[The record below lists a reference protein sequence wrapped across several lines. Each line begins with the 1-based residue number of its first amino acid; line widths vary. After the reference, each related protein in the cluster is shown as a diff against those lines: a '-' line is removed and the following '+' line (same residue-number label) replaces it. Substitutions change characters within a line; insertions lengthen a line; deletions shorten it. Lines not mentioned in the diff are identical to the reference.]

1 MDLDRLVRSVAI
13 FAVLLFSPLAVH
25 AASQRDII
33 FKNTTGQQVDDLH
46 LSFATPTRVTDK
58 DGFAGFDM
66 PGLTTV
72 DFFGSAGIANNG
84 SVTVKFANDQPT
96 VHINT
101 WWWTSGGTAGN
112 RGAQVGPMKRDTGGR
127 ELSFFG
133 GAASG
138 TGSLLININ
147 AVDHIFTT
155 TLGSSPQASALAF
168 EGFLEGLIDNGF
180 ALIHSALVDDTTV
193 DFFGNLLGDPNTEL
207 SAQLLSSDT
216 TQGVDLRDAPLN
228 VPEASMALLLGAG
241 LVGLS
246 ALRLV
251 RRGRSA
257 SGSRRPS

>member
-1 MDLDRLVRSVAI
+1 MHLDRLSRSVAT
-13 FAVLLFSPLAVH
+13 FVVLFLLPAAAH

-72 DFFGSAGIANNG
+72 DFFGSTGVANNG

-96 VHINT
+96 VHINQ
-101 WWWTSGGTAGN
+101 WWWTSGGGAGS
-112 RGAQVGPMKRDTGGR
+112 RGAQIGPMNKDTGGR

-138 TGSLLININ
+138 TGVMLIDIN
-147 AVDHIFTT
+147 ATDHIFTT
-155 TLGSSPQASALAF
+155 TPGSSPHESAVAF
-168 EGFLEGLIDNGF
+168 EGFLEGLVDNGF

-193 DFFGNLLGDPNTEL
+193 DFFGNLLGDPSTEL
-207 SAQLLSSDT
+207 SAQLLRLDT
-216 TQGVDLRDAPLN
+216 TQGMDLRDAPLN
-228 VPEASMALLLGAG
+228 TPEPPQLLLLG

-246 ALRLV
+246 ALGVV

-257 SGSRRPS
+257 TRPRRWR